1 MDSYVVKFENKVL
14 MMFRDFKICF
24 ILMLLEINV

>member
-1 MDSYVVKFENKVL
+1 MDSFVVKFENKVL

-24 ILMLLEINV
+24 ILEINV